1 MVVMGKKLVV
11 VQDQTFLDVN
21 MMFYGSKKSIL
32 NKAVTP
38 GQYLFLKSSY

>member
-11 VQDQTFLDVN
+11 VPDQNFLDVN

-32 NKAVTP
+32 NKAVT
-38 GQYLFLKSSY
+38 KSFNDIETFK